1 MGEKINCMLNE
12 GKIGEGKGRKFAS
25 KMGVNA
31 LKADLSGCVWGFLCS
46 MKKKDSQ
53 MGGGMIELHNYYPCL
68 MCSFP
73 GD

>member
-46 MKKKDSQ
+46 LKKKRFSD
-53 MGGGMIELHNYYPCL
+53 GR
-68 MCSFP
+68 
-73 GD
+73 GDDRIAQLLPLFNVLLSR